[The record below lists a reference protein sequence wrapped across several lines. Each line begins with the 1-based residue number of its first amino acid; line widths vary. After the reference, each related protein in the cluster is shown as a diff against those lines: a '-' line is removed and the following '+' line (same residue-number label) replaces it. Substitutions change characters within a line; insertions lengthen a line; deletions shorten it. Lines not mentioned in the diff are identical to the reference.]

1 MITNAFTCT
10 GPYAILIML
19 GIKRVENRASR
30 PVPEKGRCAISC
42 SKSFCKEEYGEF
54 VQWASRTLSPED
66 FERVPSWSDVQDW
79 PGKIVGCCEYSVRGR
94 NDLVLSPDG
103 RNQQWDEGLD
113 FFWDLSEV
121 VCFDRPISCRGN
133 QGMWLMPT
141 ELAREVLAADS
152 LAQCVGMKIETVADA
167 VRTFRAAQP
176 SVGTNE
182 GLFVLPLDADRCALD
197 APILI
202 SLGDSVTTIVQ
213 VGEVF
218 SVALRLDA
226 KVVIV
231 AHNHPSGNVTP
242 SLQDRQLTEVLVRQG
257 EILGVKVLEH
267 LILGVPSDGNSGFFG
282 IIASVA

>member
-1 MITNAFTCT
+1 MLITNAFTCT

-54 VQWASRTLSPED
+54 VRWASRALSPEE

-79 PGKIVGCCEYSVRGR
+79 PGKIVGCSDYSVRGR
-94 NDLVLSPDG
+94 NDLVFLSDG
-103 RNQQWDEGLD
+103 RDQQWDERLD

-121 VCFDRPISCRGN
+121 VCFDRPVSCRGN
-133 QGMWLMPT
+133 REMWLMPT
-141 ELAREVLAADS
+141 ELVRQVMAADS

-167 VRTFRAAQP
+167 VRAFRAAMP

-182 GLFVLPLDADRCALD
+182 GFFVLPLDADRCALD

-218 SVALRLDA
+218 SVALKLDA
-226 KVVIV
+226 KAVIV

-242 SLQDRQLTEVLVRQG
+242 SLQDIELTQELVRLG
-257 EILGVKVLEH
+257 TILGVTVLDH
-267 LILGVPSDGNSGFFG
+267 LVISDDKWSSCGR
-282 IIASVA
+282 

>member
-19 GIKRVENRASR
+19 GIKHVENRADC
-30 PVPEKGRCAISC
+30 PTPEKGRCAISC

-54 VQWASRTLSPED
+54 VRWASRALSPED
-66 FERVPSWSDVQDW
+66 FERVPSWGDVQDW
-79 PGKIVGCCEYSVRGR
+79 AGKIVGCCDYSVRGR

-121 VCFDRPISCRGN
+121 VCFDRPISCCGN
-133 QGMWLMPT
+133 QGMWLMPP
-141 ELAREVLAADS
+141 ELVRQVMAADS
-152 LAQCVGMKIETVADA
+152 LAHCVGMKIETVADA
-167 VRTFRAAQP
+167 VRVFRAALP

-182 GLFVLPLDADRCALD
+182 GFFVLPLDVDRRALD
-197 APILI
+197 TPILI
-202 SLGDSVTTIVQ
+202 SLGDAVTTIVQ

-218 SVALRLDA
+218 SVALKLDA
-226 KVVIV
+226 KAVIV

-242 SLQDRQLTEVLVRQG
+242 SLQDRQLTKVLIRQG
-257 EILGVKVLEH
+257 ELLCVKVLEH
-267 LILGVPSDGNSGFFG
+267 LILGVPSDGNSDFFG
-282 IIASVA
+282 IVASMA